1 MLEKYKT
8 PPQKLHIRYKNAKRK
23 LEIASQMCN
32 DSQNLFKRTPVIIER
47 SLVPPPRKHTPSK
60 KQYQKLDNLSSKSA
74 CLEKNSYFKISKLKQ
89 ELKVTKKIH
98 LCDKKNCKL
107 ATETFGEKCEGFY
120 PLKFSTPAKS
130 FPVFMWLDYR
140 SV

>member
-32 DSQNLFKRTPVIIER
+32 DSQNLVKRTPVIIER
-47 SLVPPPRKHTPSK
+47 TLAPPPRKNTPPK
-60 KQYQKLDNLSSKSA
+60 KQYQKLDNLSSKNA
-74 CLEKNSYFKISKLKQ
+74 CLEKDSYFKISKLEQ

-98 LCDKKNCKL
+98 LCDKKELQTCNRNFWRKI
-107 ATETFGEKCEGFY
+107 
-120 PLKFSTPAKS
+120 
-130 FPVFMWLDYR
+130 
-140 SV
+140 